1 MYHHRYWYTGVP
13 KKTPQK
19 KTVSGAYRRRGTQ
32 AQGKY
37 QSPEATTNP
46 NGSGGDNMRNTK
58 KVIAA
63 TAAASNIASAISRYN
78 KGLD

>member
-1 MYHHRYWYTGVP
+1 
-13 KKTPQK
+13 
-19 KTVSGAYRRRGTQ
+19 
-32 AQGKY
+32 
-37 QSPEATTNP
+37 
-46 NGSGGDNMRNTK
+46 MRNTQ

>member
-1 MYHHRYWYTGVP
+1 
-13 KKTPQK
+13 
-19 KTVSGAYRRRGTQ
+19 
-32 AQGKY
+32 
-37 QSPEATTNP
+37 
-46 NGSGGDNMRNTK
+46 MRDTK

>member
-1 MYHHRYWYTGVP
+1 M
-13 KKTPQK
+13 
-19 KTVSGAYRRRGTQ
+19 
-32 AQGKY
+32 
-37 QSPEATTNP
+37 TNP

>member
-1 MYHHRYWYTGVP
+1 
-13 KKTPQK
+13 
-19 KTVSGAYRRRGTQ
+19 
-32 AQGKY
+32 
-37 QSPEATTNP
+37 
-46 NGSGGDNMRNTK
+46 MRNTK

>member
-1 MYHHRYWYTGVP
+1 
-13 KKTPQK
+13 
-19 KTVSGAYRRRGTQ
+19 
-32 AQGKY
+32 
-37 QSPEATTNP
+37 
-46 NGSGGDNMRNTK
+46 MRSTK